1 MASQISDS
9 EREALAQAIG
19 INPKLDILGLK
30 LSFKHEDMDI
40 YKADNY
46 SGHRVT
52 NEGTK
57 RMLRDFCD
65 KTPLE
70 QQRPLLKKALED
82 AGLVRL
88 AELHLTDSTSQAAS
102 SSSGQ
107 AAVSET
113 GRVTGQ
119 QPATQSRPSVSNTI
133 NASGSSSVSGNIM
146 IGQQTN
152 VHNSTPSAPVVHQH
166 FTTNVKQAAAPAH
179 AVARPI
185 IIRPPVAVP
194 MGQKRSANTS
204 QNPPAKRQKVTQS
217 GPSTSKGVT
226 AKQKKAPNPKKK
238 TQKKKAPQTAKAK
251 NPSTSQNPPAKR
263 QKVTQSGP
271 STSKGVT
278 AKQKKAPNPQ
288 KKTQKKKAPQ
298 TAKAKNPKAPKASK
312 KPAQKKNGPQSKKTQ
327 KKTTAK
333 RQNPKSHKKAKMSKA
348 KTAGKGRSKKK

>member
-204 QNPPAKRQKVTQS
+204 QNP
-217 GPSTSKGVT
+217 
-226 AKQKKAPNPKKK
+226 
-238 TQKKKAPQTAKAK
+238 
-251 NPSTSQNPPAKR
+251 QNPPAKR